1 MVVQAVAQDLHYL
14 VSVALVLDHYHLL
27 AEVEAVDLGLDLGPA
42 VEEADH
48 PHPVV
53 VAAVEAHQDHPHPV
67 VAVVVADHHPS
78 VVEAVEDHL
87 PLVAHLRHLL
97 HLDMVTPRP
106 SA

>member
-1 MVVQAVAQDLHYL
+1 M
-14 VSVALVLDHYHLL
+14 LVLDHYHPPAE
-27 AEVEAVDLGLDLGPA
+27 AEVLDLDLDLDLA

-67 VAVVVADHHPS
+67 VAVVVEAHHPS

-97 HLDMVTPRP
+97 PLDMVTPRP